1 MDLFPQADSEQD
13 DLSESG
19 FSVSVVEYKICEL
32 HVFIIKH
39 HLKG

>member
-19 FSVSVVEYKICEL
+19 FSVSAVEYKICEL
-32 HVFIIKH
+32 LVFIKH